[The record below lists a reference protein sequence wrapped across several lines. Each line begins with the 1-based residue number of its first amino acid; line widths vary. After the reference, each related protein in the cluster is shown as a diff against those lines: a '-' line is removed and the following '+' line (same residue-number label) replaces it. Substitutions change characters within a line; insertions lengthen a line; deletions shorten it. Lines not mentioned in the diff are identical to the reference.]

1 LAQGLKETER
11 SGIVFMLKRHN
22 NISDGHISFLFDSGA
37 SDHLTNNENLLSN
50 VCHLESPI
58 KIAVAKSDEF
68 IFATKKGSMELL
80 TDTFTNVTLNDVLFC
95 PDVSQNLISV
105 KKKQDAGFTIVF
117 HPGGVLVSKDKIN
130 VMDAHFIDNIP
141 SVRFTIPKN
150 VSSKINYNI
159 WQ

>member
-1 LAQGLKETER
+1 
-11 SGIVFMLKRHN
+11 
-22 NISDGHISFLFDSGA
+22 
-37 SDHLTNNENLLSN
+37 
-50 VCHLESPI
+50 
-58 KIAVAKSDEF
+58 
-68 IFATKKGSMELL
+68 MELL

-150 VSSKINYNI
+150 VSSEINYNI